1 MGDKK
6 HIDRLYQEHFKDF
19 EVQPDDTVWNN
30 IEAKLNE
37 KKKKQRVIPIWWRY
51 AGVAALLA
59 VMLTIGVSLFNNDE
73 VEQITPQIVDTEQT
87 DIENTINEN
96 LQNSSDTNSEAKN
109 SVIAEDKTEVETND
123 ILKSTK
129 GNNTNSSFNQTK
141 KVNKNIIPKEQSSSI
156 ANTNTNEE
164 TYKKT
169 FKAPSKD
176 DNPAIITYKDHITK
190 TEIANL
196 KDNSEKETSSTQ
208 ESRSDK
214 HKTNLV
220 KNTIVTKQ
228 NNTITSDKE
237 NTEHKT
243 TVPVENKAKQEVAE
257 NNTKEGK
264 QSIGE
269 AIEQNKSLLEE
280 EKTEV
285 AFNKWSVAPNV
296 APVYFSS
303 LGKGSSIG
311 AQFNEN
317 SKSGEVNMS
326 YGLNASYAIN
336 KRLTVRSGINRV
348 NLGYNTNDV
357 VVFSTVNAS
366 ASTQTL
372 RTISGT
378 VTNNTAGTSAI
389 SAGDNV
395 AIMSANTFKSN
406 NITPFEATNTSIN
419 QSFGFIE
426 VPLELQYTIS
436 NKRLGLNVI
445 GGFSSLFLNNYES
458 ASVIEGQRTLL
469 QENDT
474 SINNTSYSANFGLGV
489 NYKIS
494 EKINLN
500 FEPMFKYQINTFRNT
515 SGDFQPF
522 FIGVYTGFGIK
533 F

>member
-6 HIDRLYQEHFKDF
+6 HIDRLYQERFKDF
-19 EVQPDDTVWNN
+19 EVQPDAAVWDN

-51 AGVAALLA
+51 AGIAALLA
-59 VMLTIGVSLFNNDE
+59 LTLTVGVSLFNANE
-73 VEQITPQIVDTEQT
+73 TGEAPSQIVDTKQT
-87 DIENTINEN
+87 DVENTIAKDKSNISVENEN
-96 LQNSSDTNSEAKN
+96 NTVA
-109 SVIAEDKTEVETND
+109 VDKTNAEIDNTLKTTNE
-123 ILKSTK
+123 
-129 GNNTNSSFNQTK
+129 NNTQPV
-141 KVNKNIIPKEQSSSI
+141 VNRAKEAYNMVIPKKQASSSV
-156 ANTNTNEE
+156 ANTNTANKVI
-164 TYKKT
+164 KK
-169 FKAPSKD
+169 PSEISSND
-176 DNPAIITYKDHITK
+176 ANPAIITYKDHITK
-190 TEIANL
+190 TEIARQNDT
-196 KDNSEKETSSTQ
+196 KAETSRKENIVDPNKNIIKDSPITQ
-208 ESRSDK
+208 
-214 HKTNLV
+214 
-220 KNTIVTKQ
+220 Q
-228 NNTITSDKE
+228 NNTVALDNTLKNDKTTASKKE
-237 NTEHKT
+237 N
-243 TVPVENKAKQEVAE
+243 EVAKVAE
-257 NNTKEGK
+257 DNTKDKK
-264 QSIGE
+264 QSIE
-269 AIEQNKSLLEE
+269 DAIQQNQSLLEE
-280 EKTEV
+280 EKNTEV
-285 AFNKWSVAPNV
+285 ALNKWSIAPNV

-474 SINNTSYSANFGLGV
+474 NINNTSYSANFGLGV

-500 FEPMFKYQINTFRNT
+500 LEPMFKYQINTFRNT